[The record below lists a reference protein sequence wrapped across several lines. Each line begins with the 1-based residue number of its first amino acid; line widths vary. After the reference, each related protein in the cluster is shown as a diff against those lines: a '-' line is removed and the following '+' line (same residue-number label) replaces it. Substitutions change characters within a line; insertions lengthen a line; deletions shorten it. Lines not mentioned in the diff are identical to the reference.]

1 MNVFWELYIFLAYS
15 YNPLKVPLGY
25 LSSLLQSRPFKCIFL
40 LSYVPI
46 VRVFSVYLVWCVSLL
61 QRQAVLHLP

>member
-1 MNVFWELYIFLAYS
+1 MFWELYVFLAYS
-15 YNPLKVPLGY
+15 SNASKVALGY
-25 LSSLLQSRPFKCIFL
+25 LSAKPSLQMHFL

-46 VRVFSVYLVWCVSLL
+46 VRVFSVYLVRRVSLL